1 MPVAA
6 STAQV
11 LGLPVNTGPDTLGWL
26 IERIEAGQGGQ
37 VVTLNAEMA
46 MQADQEPELAVVI
59 RQALLT
65 IPDGIGVVGYLQLR
79 GQRVQRLPGIELA
92 AAMIQEAAQRGW
104 KVFFYGGEP
113 DVAAEAAR
121 HWHQRFPHLQIK
133 GVWHGFLSGS
143 EELTMLRSIERE
155 RPQIILVGMGVPR
168 QEFWIAKH
176 LQIAPQAAWV
186 GVGGSFDIWS
196 GRKDRAPVW
205 LQQLGLEWT
214 WRLYKEPWRW
224 RRMLALPQF
233 ALRSLFPRR
242 RRKKGRP

>member
-1 MPVAA
+1 MPVVL
-6 STAQV
+6 STANV
-11 LGLPVNTGPDTLGWL
+11 LGLPVHTGPDTVGCL
-26 IERIEAGQGGQ
+26 IERINQGQGGQ

-46 MQADQEPELAVVI
+46 MQADREPELAAVI

-92 AAMIQEAAQRGW
+92 EVLIQEAAQRGW

-121 HWHQRFPHLQIK
+121 HWHHRFPQLCFS
-133 GVWHGFLSGS
+133 GVWHGYLSGS
-143 EELTMLRSIERE
+143 EENTMLRSLQTEA
-155 RPQIILVGMGVPR
+155 PQLILVGLGVPR
-168 QEFWIAKH
+168 QEYWIAKH
-176 LQIAPQAAWV
+176 LQLAPHAVWM

-196 GRKDRAPVW
+196 GRKERAPQW
-205 LQQLGLEWT
+205 LQRWGLEWT
-214 WRLYKEPWRW
+214 WRLYQEPWRW

-233 ALRSLFPRR
+233 LLRALLPRPK
-242 RRKKGRP
+242 RKKGRP